1 MEEITVEPESMTTTI
16 DFTDPL
22 TWSTE
27 RPPVT
32 MKVGE
37 KFVVKA
43 QENPSTGFTW
53 LLLDEELTYHGL
65 TGVVRMSDSHFESAK
80 TEPGMVGVPG
90 TRIIEITATSA
101 GSGVLHLVLGRPWEA
116 AESFRKGEVYQPV
129 GDIKIDI
136 TVNAS
141 PE

>member
-1 MEEITVEPESMTTTI
+1 
-16 DFTDPL
+16 
-22 TWSTE
+22 
-27 RPPVT
+27 
-32 MKVGE
+32 MKVGD

-53 LLLDEELTYHGL
+53 LLLDEELSYHGL
-65 TGVVRMSDSHFESAK
+65 SGVVRMSDSHFESAK
-80 TEPGMVGVPG
+80 AEPGMVGVPG
-90 TRIIEITATSA
+90 TRYIEITAKAA

-116 AESFRKGEVYQPV
+116 TESFRKGEVFQPV

-136 TVNAS
+136 TVTGS